1 MSVLTEYALWRAGL
15 ETAINDALNGPVKD
29 GLEMEIRRQ
38 AQRRVYAAYSSKG
51 PRRGQIGAESN
62 LQATVSDMTLT
73 IKNITVAQGGATS
86 MSETDFVE
94 QGDSSYHQP
103 FARPFMD
110 EAAMVYAAGQA
121 HIDLQAAMQARGYP
135 VY

>member
-38 AQRRVYAAYSSKG
+38 AQSRVYAAYSSKG
-51 PRRGQIGAESN
+51 PRRGQIGAASN

-94 QGDSSYHQP
+94 QGDT
-103 FARPFMD
+103 A
-110 EAAMVYAAGQA
+110 
-121 HIDLQAAMQARGYP
+121 
-135 VY
+135 